1 MTQAQANLL
10 AAPTDTIAIRVIV
23 RRVANQSLY
32 RLRGKRRSYVL
43 AYSPE
48 MRCHFID
55 IPLAAWSLG
64 IDCAKPYEDNQS
76 VAHDIQAN
84 SGHAES
90 LILLPVPW
98 GGKVAAFG
106 HQMENPFPY
115 LETIASLRRLAV
127 ELHAPGIMIDA
138 IDLVARGNPAKQTC
152 LALDQTTDQIR
163 RDAFLDSVPDE
174 GPPNEPEQP
183 TIPEQGTKCQILVD
197 PSSEQDLEEPDKHS
211 ERIVEVKPK
220 TSTPTLDR
228 MKAMRDA
235 RAAKQAA
242 KKAALQPA

>member
-1 MTQAQANLL
+1 MNFPSEMTQAQANLL

-43 AYSPE
+43 DYSPE

-55 IPLAAWSLG
+55 IPLAAWSFG

-138 IDLVARGNPAKQTC
+138 IDLVARGNPSKQTC
-152 LALDQTTDQIR
+152 LALRPDQGG
-163 RDAFLDSVPDE
+163 DALW
-174 GPPNEPEQP
+174 
-183 TIPEQGTKCQILVD
+183 T
-197 PSSEQDLEEPDKHS
+197 
-211 ERIVEVKPK
+211 
-220 TSTPTLDR
+220 
-228 MKAMRDA
+228 
-235 RAAKQAA
+235 
-242 KKAALQPA
+242 

>member
-1 MTQAQANLL
+1 MNFPSEMTQAQANLL
-10 AAPTDTIAIRVIV
+10 TAPTDTIAIRVIV

-55 IPLAAWSLG
+55 IPLAAWSFG
-64 IDCAKPYEDNQS
+64 IDVAKPYEDNHS

-98 GGKVAAFG
+98 GGKVAAFDAKSEEPG
-106 HQMENPFPY
+106 PSAAV
-115 LETIASLRRLAV
+115 LTSLRNLA
-127 ELHAPGIMIDA
+127 ERFGAPEIMIEA
-138 IDLVARGNPAKQTC
+138 IELVGRGLPAKATC
-152 LALDQTTDQIR
+152 LALDNT
-163 RDAFLDSVPDE
+163 VPVGETAPDL
-174 GPPNEPEQP
+174 PPLEPRP
-183 TIPEQGTKCQILVD
+183 PAPVADT
-197 PSSEQDLEEPDKHS
+197 
-211 ERIVEVKPK
+211 PK
-220 TSTPTLDR
+220 TSTPTLDK
-228 MKAMRDA
+228 MKAMREA

-242 KKAALQPA
+242 KKASLQPA